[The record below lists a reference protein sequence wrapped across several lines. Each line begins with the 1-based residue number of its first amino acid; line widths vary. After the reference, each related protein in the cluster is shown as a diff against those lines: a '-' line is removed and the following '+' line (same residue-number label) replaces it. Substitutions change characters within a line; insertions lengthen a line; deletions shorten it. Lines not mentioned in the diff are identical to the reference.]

1 LRGKLGLSF
10 WIAVLAV
17 AALPSCQQS
26 ISYPSPTVTTISPS
40 NIVAGQ
46 PQFTLTVTGSNF
58 TPASFVEWNG
68 GALPQY
74 TFVGTNE
81 MQAVVT
87 ANLIQ
92 NPGMVPITIFTPQ
105 PGGGTSKPLSFSV
118 LQPLTLTP
126 QITSLAPSGVLAGS
140 GVFNLFINGKNF
152 NTLSI
157 VTVNGQNRVTT
168 FLSQV
173 SLAVQLTAADVTSA
187 GALQIAVVNP
197 AVNSQS
203 ATQIDSGGPAVSPF
217 VADTDF
223 TGGSTLTTT
232 ATINTADA
240 TNPAPMAVYQTARV
254 GNSAAAPSPV
264 GSIIYTVPG
273 SPPFGSLNTVRLH
286 FAEISPSVT
295 KAGDREFNVSINGV
309 PVLTNFDIFKA
320 VGPNTANIQQF
331 VESTNANGQ
340 YVIQFTPVAGVPL
353 VSGIEVLPPSGGGS
367 SNTVAFNITNPLPVI
382 SSLSPTTAQAGT
394 SATITVTGAI
404 PGPDFVPNS
413 VILINGAP
421 RTTVFTST
429 TQVSA
434 ALTAADLASAGIKLV
449 QVRNPA
455 SVLSPPFDGGTSNTL
470 IFAVTPTISAG
481 LPMLVDIAPD
491 GSQADDGI
499 CGGAASCQNGSMGLT
514 LATSGPSESAD
525 GSFIAFASVS
535 GNLVPSQ
542 TNSSSAIFLA
552 TTCLTP
558 AVSSGC
564 LTISPVSLAIDGG
577 PTNGASSEPTVDGA
591 GDRVAFTSQATNLVN
606 YVSFQNAPPGRRQV
620 YTQPP
625 CAIVNSTTPC
635 TFTPSIN
642 GAVLVSISA
651 DGTSAGNGDS
661 YNPVLS
667 PDGQYVA
674 FVSLA
679 TNLVSGV
686 TVDGVTPQVYLR
698 FTCGNVTPLT
708 QAAGGCV
715 PITYLVSSPDGITPG
730 NGASSNPA
738 IASSGTY
745 VAFASLATNLGPS
758 APNPSGL
765 REIFEQFECQLTS
778 TGCTPAASLI
788 STPDGVTPADAAS
801 LQPAISSDGRFIA
814 FASAADNLGIAP
826 GGFQQIY
833 VRDTC
838 IGAAVCTASTKLV
851 STPDVLANPKIP
863 AKGLSEHPSINS
875 CGSTTTTCIT
885 GQFIAYASVASNLA
899 PTLNGVENIFVRNT
913 CDGIVAPAVC
923 TPSTVLT
930 SQAAGAAPPTADGS
944 SAAPSISG
952 DGHTV
957 TFISFA
963 DNLVAHDSN
972 GFEDIFLAATSF

>member
-1 LRGKLGLSF
+1 MVS
-10 WIAVLAV
+10 
-17 AALPSCQQS
+17 LPACQQQ
-26 ISYPSPTVTTISPS
+26 ISYPSPTVTIISPI

-68 GALPQY
+68 EALPQY
-74 TFVGTNE
+74 TFVGTSE

-92 NPGMVPITIFTPQ
+92 SPGTVQITIFTPG
-105 PGGGTSKPLSFSV
+105 PGGGTSKPLSFAI

-173 SLAVQLTAADVTSA
+173 SLAVQLTPADVTSA
-187 GALQIAVVNP
+187 GALQITVVNP

-203 ATQIDSGGPAVSPF
+203 DTQINSGGPAVSPF

-223 TGGSTLTTT
+223 TGGSILTTT
-232 ATINTADA
+232 TTINTAEA
-240 TNPAPMAVYQTARV
+240 TNPAPMAVYQSARV
-254 GNSAAAPSPV
+254 GNP
-264 GSIIYTVPG
+264 GSFTYTISG

-295 KAGDREFNVSINGV
+295 KGQREFNVSINGV
-309 PVLTNFDIFKA
+309 QLLANFDIFAA
-320 VGPNTANIQQF
+320 VMSSNTAFVEQF
-331 VESTNANGQ
+331 VEPTNANGQ
-340 YVIQFTPVAGVPL
+340 YVIQFTPVAGSPL
-353 VSGIEVLPPSGGGS
+353 VSGIEVLPPAGGGS

-382 SSLSPTTAQAGT
+382 SSLSPATAQAGT
-394 SATITVTGAI
+394 SATITVTGAS

-449 QVRNPA
+449 QVRNPP

-470 IFAVTPTISAG
+470 TFAVTPTISAG

-491 GSQADDGI
+491 GSQADEGI
-499 CGGAASCQNGSMGLT
+499 CGGAANCQNGTLGLT

-552 TTCLTP
+552 STCLTST
-558 AVSSGC
+558 VSSNC
-564 LTISPVSLAIDGG
+564 LSISPVSLAIDGG

-625 CAIVNSTTPC
+625 CPIVNSTTPC
-635 TFTPSIN
+635 TFSPSTN

-651 DGTSAGNGDS
+651 DGLSAGNGDS
-661 YNPVLS
+661 YNPVIS

-674 FVSLA
+674 FMSLA

-708 QAAGGCV
+708 QTAGGCV
-715 PITYLVSSPDGITPG
+715 PITYLVSSPNGITPG
-730 NGASSNPA
+730 NAASSNPT
-738 IASSGTY
+738 IANNGTY

-838 IGAAVCTASTKLV
+838 IASAAPACTASTKLV
-851 STPDVLANPKIP
+851 STPDVLANPKTP

-875 CGSTTTTCIT
+875 CGSTTTGACIT
-885 GQFIAYASVASNLA
+885 GQFVAFASVASNLA

-913 CDGIVAPAVC
+913 CDGVVAPAVC

-930 SQAAGAAPPTADGS
+930 SQAAGVAPPAADGS

-957 TFISFA
+957 SFISFA